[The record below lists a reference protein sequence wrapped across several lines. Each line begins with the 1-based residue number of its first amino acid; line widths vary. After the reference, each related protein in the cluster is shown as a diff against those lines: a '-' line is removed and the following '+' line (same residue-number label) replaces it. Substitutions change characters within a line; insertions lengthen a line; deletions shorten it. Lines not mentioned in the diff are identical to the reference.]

1 MPGSGKSTVSR
12 LVAEGLERSARIR
25 GDDLAMM
32 VVSGAVWFDSPD
44 RAGAV
49 RQLRLLDRGICLLA
63 RTFVEAGFTPIVQAT
78 AATILDAAPALP
90 ALSGGTA

>member
-44 RAGAV
+44 RV
-49 RQLRLLDRGICLLA
+49 HSNTTQHQSP
-63 RTFVEAGFTPIVQAT
+63 EAT
-78 AATILDAAPALP
+78 AAAILDAAPVLP